1 MLPSTNEAARRCRKC
16 QAQPLDLVAFPD
28 AGARVPPSLRLCAPP
43 RLFAHAKKVVANRNS
58 GCTGRHAAYGTE
70 PPFVMM
76 DNIAAAETDAQ
87 VLEFAS
93 VFIVK
98 QWSLVM
104 SLLNTPLLAFLECV
118 QMHV

>member
-1 MLPSTNEAARRCRKC
+1 
-16 QAQPLDLVAFPD
+16 
-28 AGARVPPSLRLCAPP
+28 
-43 RLFAHAKKVVANRNS
+43 
-58 GCTGRHAAYGTE
+58 
-70 PPFVMM
+70 MM